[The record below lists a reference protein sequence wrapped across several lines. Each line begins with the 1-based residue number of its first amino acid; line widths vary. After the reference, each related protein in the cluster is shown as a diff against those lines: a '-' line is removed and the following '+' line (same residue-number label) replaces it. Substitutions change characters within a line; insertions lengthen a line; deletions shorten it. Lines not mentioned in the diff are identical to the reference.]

1 MILMVTNSFF
11 RQEDGRG
18 AGAMM
23 APALCR
29 IHGSWLMVQGSY
41 AEDGLQQCW
50 ADDCGAG
57 RKADGTMSVKY
68 LEKIWWIQIFMLYLP
83 TERDI
88 DI

>member
-1 MILMVTNSFF
+1 MV
-11 RQEDGRG
+11 
-18 AGAMM
+18 
-23 APALCR
+23 
-29 IHGSWLMVQGSY
+29 HGSWLMVQGSY
-41 AEDGLQQCW
+41 AEGGLQQCW

-68 LEKIWWIQIFMLYLP
+68 FKNIWWIRIFMLYLP

>member
-1 MILMVTNSFF
+1 
-11 RQEDGRG
+11 
-18 AGAMM
+18 
-23 APALCR
+23 
-29 IHGSWLMVQGSY
+29 MVQGSY